1 LRFLAST
8 IINSKY
14 YFMESSNTLPL
25 LNPVEI
31 RVLGALIEKSKTT
44 PDYYPMTLNALTAA
58 CNQKTSRKPVVDYD
72 EETVVMALN
81 SLKSQS
87 LVSTAVGGSIR
98 AVKYKHNF
106 TTVYPL
112 SDGELAIM
120 CLLFLRG
127 PQTPGELNTNSARL
141 HEFRSL
147 EGVIECLNK
156 LMNGSAFV
164 KELPKRAGQK
174 ETRFAHLLCGEIII
188 DEDDARE
195 EPARKHVSDLESRLA
210 KVEQELAEVKE
221 TLAKITKD
229 LF

>member
-1 LRFLAST
+1 
-8 IINSKY
+8 
-14 YFMESSNTLPL
+14 MESSTTLPL
-25 LNPVEI
+25 LNAVEL
-31 RVLGALIEKSKTT
+31 RVLGSLMEKSKTT
-44 PDYYPMTLNALTAA
+44 PDYYPMSVNALTAA

-72 EETVVMALN
+72 EETVTVALN
-81 SLKSQS
+81 NLKSQS
-87 LVSTAVGGSIR
+87 IVSTAVGGSIR

-112 SDGELAIM
+112 SDGELAVL

-147 EGVIECLNK
+147 EGVHDSLTK
-156 LMNGSAFV
+156 LMNRESPFV

-174 ETRFAHLLCGEIII
+174 ETRFTHLLGDVVNYEE
-188 DEDDARE
+188 DELHE
-195 EPARKHVSDLESRLA
+195 EPTRKNTNDLEARLA
-210 KVEQELAEVKE
+210 KVEQELAEIKE
-221 TLAKITKD
+221 ILAKITKD

>member
-1 LRFLAST
+1 M
-8 IINSKY
+8 K
-14 YFMESSNTLPL
+14 SNTNLPL
-25 LNPVEI
+25 LNPIEI

-106 TTVYPL
+106 TTIYPL
-112 SDGELAIM
+112 SDGELAVM

-147 EGVIECLNK
+147 EGVVECLTK
-156 LMNGSAFV
+156 LMNGEFPFV
-164 KELPKRAGQK
+164 KELSKRAGQK
-174 ETRFAHLLCGEIII
+174 ETRFAHLLGGEIII
-188 DEDDARE
+188 EEDEVHE

-210 KVEQELAEVKE
+210 KVELELAEVKE

>member
-1 LRFLAST
+1 MPILT
-8 IINSKY
+8 PI
-14 YFMESSNTLPL
+14 
-25 LNPVEI
+25 EI
-31 RVLGALIEKSKTT
+31 RVLGSLIEKSKTT

-58 CNQKTSRKPVVDYD
+58 CNQKTSRRPVVDYD

-87 LVSTAVGGSIR
+87 LINTAVGGSIR
-98 AVKYKHNF
+98 SIKYKHNF
-106 TTVYPL
+106 TIVYPL
-112 SDGELAIM
+112 TDGELAIM

-147 EGVIECLNK
+147 EGLQDALNK
-156 LMNGSAFV
+156 LTEGENAFV

-174 ETRFAHLLCGEIII
+174 EARFAHLLEEEILF
-188 DEDDARE
+188 DEDETPE
-195 EPARKHVSDLESRLA
+195 EPARKHVSDLETRLA
-210 KVEQELAEVKE
+210 AVELELAEVKE

>member
-1 LRFLAST
+1 
-8 IINSKY
+8 
-14 YFMESSNTLPL
+14 MESSTTLPL
-25 LNPVEI
+25 LNAVEL
-31 RVLGALIEKSKTT
+31 RVLGSLIEKSKTT
-44 PDYYPMTLNALTAA
+44 PDYYPMTVNALTAA

-72 EETVVMALN
+72 EETVISALN

-87 LVSTAVGGSIR
+87 IVSTAVGGSIR

-112 SDGELAIM
+112 TDGELAIL

-147 EGVIECLNK
+147 EGVHDALNK
-156 LMNGSAFV
+156 LMNSASPYI

-174 ETRFAHLLCGEIII
+174 ETRFIHLLGETTNYEE
-188 DEDDARE
+188 DETHE
-195 EPARKHVSDLESRLA
+195 EPVRKNVSDLEARLA
-210 KVEQELAEVKE
+210 AVEQELAEVKE

>member
-1 LRFLAST
+1 
-8 IINSKY
+8 
-14 YFMESSNTLPL
+14 MESSTTLPS
-25 LNPVEI
+25 LNAVEL
-31 RVLGALIEKSKTT
+31 RVLGSLIEKSKTT
-44 PDYYPMTLNALTAA
+44 PDYYPMTVNALTAA

-72 EETVVMALN
+72 EETVISALN

-87 LVSTAVGGSIR
+87 IVSTAVGGSIR

-112 SDGELAIM
+112 TDGELALL

-147 EGVIECLNK
+147 EGVHDALNK
-156 LMNGSAFV
+156 LMNSASPYV
-164 KELPKRAGQK
+164 KELPRRAGQK
-174 ETRFAHLLCGEIII
+174 ETRFIHLLGDTTNFEE
-188 DEDDARE
+188 DETHE
-195 EPARKHVSDLESRLA
+195 EPVRKNVSDLEARLTA
-210 KVEQELAEVKE
+210 VELELAEVKE
-221 TLAKITKD
+221 MLAKIAKD

>member
-1 LRFLAST
+1 
-8 IINSKY
+8 
-14 YFMESSNTLPL
+14 MESTRSLPIL
-25 LNPVEI
+25 TPIEI
-31 RVLGALIEKSKTT
+31 RVLGSLIEKSKTT

-58 CNQKTSRKPVVDYD
+58 CNQKTSRRPVVDYA

-87 LVSTAVGGSIR
+87 LINTAVGGSIR
-98 AVKYKHNF
+98 SIKYKHNF
-106 TTVYPL
+106 TIVYPL
-112 SDGELAIM
+112 TDGELAIM

-147 EGVIECLNK
+147 EGVQDALNK
-156 LMNGSAFV
+156 LTEGENAFV

-174 ETRFAHLLCGEIII
+174 EARFAHLLGEEILF
-188 DEDDARE
+188 DEDETPE
-195 EPARKHVSDLESRLA
+195 EPARRHVSDLETRLA
-210 KVEQELAEVKE
+210 AVELELAEVKE

>member
-1 LRFLAST
+1 
-8 IINSKY
+8 
-14 YFMESSNTLPL
+14 MESNTNLSF
-25 LNPVEI
+25 LNAVEI

-58 CNQKTSRKPVVDYD
+58 CNQKTSRKPVVEYD
-72 EETVVMALN
+72 EETVLMALN

-87 LVSTAVGGSIR
+87 LISTAVGGSIR

-141 HEFRSL
+141 HEFKSL
-147 EGVIECLNK
+147 EGVHECITK
-156 LMNGSAFV
+156 LMNSETSFV

-174 ETRFAHLLCGEIII
+174 ETRFTHLLGEEIIYE
-188 DEDDARE
+188 DEDVHD

-210 KVEQELAEVKE
+210 KVEHELSELKE
-221 TLAKITKD
+221 IVAKITKD

>member
-1 LRFLAST
+1 
-8 IINSKY
+8 
-14 YFMESSNTLPL
+14 MESSTLPL
-25 LNPVEI
+25 LKAVEL
-31 RVLGALIEKSKTT
+31 RVLGSLIEKSKTT
-44 PDYYPMTLNALTAA
+44 PDYYPMTVNALTAA

-72 EETVVMALN
+72 EETVTAALS

-87 LVSTAVGGSIR
+87 IVSTAVGGSIR

-112 SDGELAIM
+112 TDGELAIL
-120 CLLFLRG
+120 CSLFLRG

-147 EGVIECLNK
+147 EGVHDALNK
-156 LMNGSAFV
+156 LISSSSPYI
-164 KELPKRAGQK
+164 KELPRRAGQK
-174 ETRFAHLLCGEIII
+174 ETRFIHLLGDTTNFEE
-188 DEDDARE
+188 DETHE
-195 EPARKHVSDLESRLA
+195 EPVRKNVSDLEARLTA
-210 KVEQELAEVKE
+210 VELELAEVKE

>member
-1 LRFLAST
+1 
-8 IINSKY
+8 
-14 YFMESSNTLPL
+14 MESTKSLPIL
-25 LNPVEI
+25 TPIEI
-31 RVLGALIEKSKTT
+31 RVLGSLIEKSKTT

-58 CNQKTSRKPVVDYD
+58 CNQKTSRRPVVDYD

-87 LVSTAVGGSIR
+87 LINTAVGGSIR
-98 AVKYKHNF
+98 SVKYKHNF
-106 TTVYPL
+106 TIVYPL
-112 SDGELAIM
+112 TDGELAIM

-147 EGVIECLNK
+147 EGLQDALNK
-156 LMNGSAFV
+156 LTKGENAFV

-174 ETRFAHLLCGEIII
+174 EARFAHLLEEEILFDD
-188 DEDDARE
+188 DETPE
-195 EPARKHVSDLESRLA
+195 EPARRHVSDLETRLA
-210 KVEQELAEVKE
+210 AVELELGEVKE

>member
-1 LRFLAST
+1 
-8 IINSKY
+8 
-14 YFMESSNTLPL
+14 MESSTTLPT
-25 LNPVEI
+25 LNAVEL
-31 RVLGALIEKSKTT
+31 RVLGSLIEKSKTT
-44 PDYYPMTLNALTAA
+44 PDYYPMTVNALTAA

-72 EETVVMALN
+72 EETVISALN

-87 LVSTAVGGSIR
+87 IVSTAVGGSIR

-112 SDGELAIM
+112 TDGELALL

-147 EGVIECLNK
+147 EGVHDALNK
-156 LMNGSAFV
+156 LMNSASPYV
-164 KELPKRAGQK
+164 KELPRKAGQK
-174 ETRFAHLLCGEIII
+174 ETRFIHLLGDTTNFEE
-188 DEDDARE
+188 DETHE
-195 EPARKHVSDLESRLA
+195 EPARKNVSDLEARLTA
-210 KVEQELAEVKE
+210 VELELAEVKE

>member
-1 LRFLAST
+1 
-8 IINSKY
+8 
-14 YFMESSNTLPL
+14 MESSTLPL
-25 LNPVEI
+25 LNAVEL
-31 RVLGALIEKSKTT
+31 RVLGSLIEKSKTT
-44 PDYYPMTLNALTAA
+44 PDYYPMTVNALTAA

-72 EETVVMALN
+72 EETVTAALN

-87 LVSTAVGGSIR
+87 IVSTAVGGSIR

-112 SDGELAIM
+112 TDGELAIL

-147 EGVIECLNK
+147 EGVHDALNK
-156 LMNGSAFV
+156 LMSSSSPYI
-164 KELPKRAGQK
+164 KELPRRAGQK
-174 ETRFAHLLCGEIII
+174 ETRFIHLLGDTTNFEE
-188 DEDDARE
+188 DETHE
-195 EPARKHVSDLESRLA
+195 EPVRKNVSDLEARLTA
-210 KVEQELAEVKE
+210 VELELAEVKE

>member
-1 LRFLAST
+1 
-8 IINSKY
+8 
-14 YFMESSNTLPL
+14 MESSTTLPI
-25 LNPVEI
+25 LNTVEL
-31 RVLGALIEKSKTT
+31 RVLGSLIEKSKTT
-44 PDYYPMTLNALTAA
+44 PDYYPMTVNALTAA

-72 EETVVMALN
+72 EETVISALN

-87 LVSTAVGGSIR
+87 IVSTAVGGSIR

-112 SDGELAIM
+112 TDGELAIL

-147 EGVIECLNK
+147 EGVHDALNK
-156 LMNGSAFV
+156 LMNSTSPYV
-164 KELPKRAGQK
+164 KELPRRAGQK
-174 ETRFAHLLCGEIII
+174 ETRFIHLLGETANY
-188 DEDDARE
+188 EEEESHE
-195 EPARKHVSDLESRLA
+195 EPVRKNVSDLEARLA
-210 KVEQELAEVKE
+210 AVEQELAEVKE